1 MRFGGLGCLGLSDS
15 QGWTSWVGV
24 SSGPTT
30 CCPMWIYKYIQ
41 SVHFIFAFCVPIF
54 FGPCCHV
61 FVLVVT
67 CCIIVALAGCIAHAA
82 YNVVHGSEFGV
93 GFSSPADEP
102 REWDV
107 LPIFP

>member
-1 MRFGGLGCLGLSDS
+1 MGWCKLRPYHMLSNVDI
-15 QGWTSWVGV
+15 Q
-24 SSGPTT
+24 
-30 CCPMWIYKYIQ
+30 IYTISALY
-41 SVHFIFAFCVPIF
+41 FCFLCAHF